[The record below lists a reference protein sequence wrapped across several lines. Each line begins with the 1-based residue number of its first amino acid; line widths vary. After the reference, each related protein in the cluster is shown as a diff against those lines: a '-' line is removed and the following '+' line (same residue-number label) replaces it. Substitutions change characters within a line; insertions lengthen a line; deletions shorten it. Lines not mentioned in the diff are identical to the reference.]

1 MAQEGQLHD
10 KSVDAM
16 CRWASATMLPPLGP
30 KRQPYIYRPRPS
42 TLCTPHR
49 GVLAQ
54 HHLLMKSPSCRALF
68 NGNFCKVVELHML
81 RSVSTE
87 DFKVR

>member
-1 MAQEGQLHD
+1 
-10 KSVDAM
+10 
-16 CRWASATMLPPLGP
+16 MLMQAL
-30 KRQPYIYRPRPS
+30 
-42 TLCTPHR
+42 
-49 GVLAQ
+49 
-54 HHLLMKSPSCRALF
+54 SCRALF